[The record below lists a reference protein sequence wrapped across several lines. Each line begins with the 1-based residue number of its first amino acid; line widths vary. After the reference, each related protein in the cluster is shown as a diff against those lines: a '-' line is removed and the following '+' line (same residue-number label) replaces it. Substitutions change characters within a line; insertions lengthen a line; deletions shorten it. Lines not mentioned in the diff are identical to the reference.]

1 MRTAGCAGTA
11 RPGVTSARGHP
22 RGAREPPV
30 PGLGRLPAP
39 RAPPAPVLRRLS
51 VSRCAVSPSPGSATC
66 PRAMSPPRPQMCHL
80 LSGSIAA
87 LCPDVP
93 PPRPRAPPVHTQC
106 RLSVPERTTCPLA
119 MSLLCPQMCHLPL
132 SSATFL
138 SPDVA
143 PALKQCHIP
152 VPSCATRPHAVSH
165 PCPQMCHLPEPS
177 RCHPDHHQRYHLSL
191 MPCTGS
197 VMVLLPSVAPL
208 HGISITISGSTC
220 PLCHATLTCVTNL
233 TPQHGATCMHHP
245 TGVASIGGQC
255 HP

>member
-1 MRTAGCAGTA
+1 MADGAA
-11 RPGVTSARGHP
+11 RARFKVGWRARGPAPQYHAHCRVRRHGPARGHLRARSPP
-22 RGAREPPV
+22 RGPGAACARAGPPPCSPCAACPRAAPPFRLQVCRLPV
-30 PGLGRLPAP
+30 PGQCHL
-39 RAPPAPVLRRLS
+39 
-51 VSRCAVSPSPGSATC
+51 SPSNVT
-66 PRAMSPPRPQMCHL
+66 SP
-80 LSGSIAA
+80 S
-87 LCPDVP
+87 PDVP
-93 PPRPRAPPVHTQC
+93 PALRQHRRSVPRCATSPSPCATSQC

-143 PALKQCHIP
+143 PALEHCHIP
-152 VPSCATRPHAVSH
+152 VPSCATHPHAVSH

-208 HGISITISGSTC
+208 HGISITISGPTC

-233 TPQHGATCMHHP
+233 
-245 TGVASIGGQC
+245 
-255 HP
+255 